1 MRLQSNGTDRPQA
14 NNFNVMKGTGGE
26 LDGKENPGK
35 IHVAFTLA
43 WMSPFL
49 SHGLKERFKL
59 VA

>member
-1 MRLQSNGTDRPQA
+1 
-14 NNFNVMKGTGGE
+14 MKGTGGE

-49 SHGLKERFKL
+49 SHGLKERFKF